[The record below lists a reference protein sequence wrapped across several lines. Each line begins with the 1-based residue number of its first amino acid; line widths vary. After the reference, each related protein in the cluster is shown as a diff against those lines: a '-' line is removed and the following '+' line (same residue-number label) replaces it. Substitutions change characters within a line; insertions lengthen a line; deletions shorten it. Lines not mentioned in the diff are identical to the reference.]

1 MVFIG
6 DFDKKLRAVTIKQP
20 PFENEEKIG
29 KRDEKNSNLIT
40 MLANIFNNKCKNDTF
55 IWFFHR
61 LHKNC
66 NTMNNG
72 VKNTRTILGLL
83 LLLASGYV
91 NAQLL
96 SSKKGKQSQIC
107 ERIDPPNWYCKMG
120 NDTLQM
126 LFYGENLEGAV
137 VKSLT
142 KGFSIG
148 PNRSNSNSYLLC
160 DMLLN
165 REFVGTVNLEISQ
178 GKKKQILNYEIATK
192 PEIKPIN
199 KKDRFT
205 LSPNDVMYLI
215 MPDRFKKGDE
225 SNDAVKGMLEGL
237 DQKDPFGRHGGDI
250 KGIHESLSYIKQM
263 GYTSVWMTPLWEN
276 NQPKQSYHGY
286 ACTDHYAIDAR
297 FGSLEEYQELCKDA
311 RDSGIKMVIDLVYN
325 HTGHKHPLFENPVD
339 TNWFHHYSEKKI
351 TNYRLATI
359 PDPYA
364 LNEDRKRMEQG
375 WFVKEMPDWNQSN
388 PDVARYLIQNTLWWL
403 ATAKLDGIRV
413 DTYPY
418 SELDFLKRLNHRLKL
433 TFPHVFLFGETWEV
447 NVATQAVYA
456 PNIFSVD
463 EMGKPNSITDFQVC
477 FALQN
482 GLKEKWNWDGGLS
495 RLYYTLASDYLYL
508 HPEYLV
514 TFVDNHDIDRINGQY
529 GNEKWKTKMS
539 LGLLNMTRG
548 IPCVFYGTELL
559 MSKTGSHGDIRE
571 DMPGF
576 NKSDDRSVFQVE
588 QRSESE
594 REMISWISSLNKL
607 RTQTHTKHFKDGKR
621 FQMVP
626 TEGIYAAGIKGQS
639 SVLLYAGNQSET
651 AQNLDVTALKD
662 MNLDWERARILLN
675 SNANDKAVY
684 DWELKSWQLQA
695 HSFYVWEIPIK

>member
-6 DFDKKLRAVTIKQP
+6 DFDEKLRAVTIKQP

-96 SSKKGKQSQIC
+96 SSNKGKQSQIC

-148 PNRSNSNSYLLC
+148 PNRSKSNSYLLC

-178 GKKKQILNYEIATK
+178 GKRKQILNYEIATK
-192 PEIKPIN
+192 PQIKPIN

-215 MPDRFKKGDE
+215 MPDRFKNGDQ

-433 TFPHVFLFGETWEV
+433 TFPRVFLFGETWEV

-576 NKSDDRSVFQVE
+576 NRADDRSVFQME
-588 QRSESE
+588 QRLESE

-607 RTQTHTKHFKDGKR
+607 RTQTHTKYFKDGKR

-651 AQNLDVTALKD
+651 AQNLDVTALQD
-662 MNLDWERARILLN
+662 MNLDWERARILVN
-675 SNANDKAVY
+675 SNTNDKAVY

-695 HSFYVWEIPIK
+695 HGFYVWEIPIK